1 MKNLNFTIIIDTRE
15 QTPWTFDN
23 YVTASKKLDTGDYSI
38 LGMEDIFTIER
49 KKSVSEVANN
59 ISESRFDKELIRLK
73 NYKHKF
79 LLLEF
84 NLKDVLN
91 YPIGSNVPKKMW
103 EKLKITNKYIL
114 KYLTEIAIFYDLQ
127 VIFCDDSDGA
137 EEMALSI
144 IKRMIELYG
153 EQKLKNI

>member
-1 MKNLNFTIIIDTRE
+1 MKYLDFTIIVDTRE
-15 QTPWTFDN
+15 QTPWTFEN
-23 YVTASKKLDTGDYSI
+23 YTVANKKLDTGDYSV
-38 LGMEDIFTIER
+38 LGLEDIFTIER

-59 ISESRFDKELIRLK
+59 ISESRFDKELERLK
-73 NYKHKF
+73 LYKHKF

-84 NLKDVLN
+84 NLYDVLD

-114 KYLTEIAIFYDLQ
+114 KYLTEIAIDYDLQ
-127 VIFCDDSDGA
+127 IIFCDDSNGA

-144 IKRMIELYG
+144 IKRMVEQYG
-153 EQKLKNI
+153 HQKLKNI